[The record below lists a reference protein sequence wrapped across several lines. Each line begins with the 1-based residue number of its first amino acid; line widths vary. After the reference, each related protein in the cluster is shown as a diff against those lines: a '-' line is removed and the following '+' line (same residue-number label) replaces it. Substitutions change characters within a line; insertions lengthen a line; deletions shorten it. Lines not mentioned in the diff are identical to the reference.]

1 MLAVLRTTRRSLIKR
16 CFATSAP
23 PHGGELKNLMIESDA
38 EKESVAKKVN
48 HTVELNDRQS
58 CDVELLINGGF
69 SPLTGPMNR
78 DTYESVV
85 DNMRL
90 PESNLLFGLPV
101 VFDTNDDSIQPG
113 DSVLMTYNG
122 KNIAVLDVED
132 KFEPNKPKEVL
143 ECYGTWI
150 AKHKR

>member
-1 MLAVLRTTRRSLIKR
+1 MLRVLRTSRRSLAKR

-23 PHGGELKNLMIESDA
+23 PHGGELKNLMIDDDA
-38 EKESVAKKVN
+38 EKESLASKAN

-69 SPLTGPMNR
+69 SPLTGPMNQE
-78 DTYESVV
+78 TYEAVV

-101 VFDTNDDSIQPG
+101 VFDTNDDSIKPG

-143 ECYGTWI
+143 ECYGT
-150 AKHKR
+150 